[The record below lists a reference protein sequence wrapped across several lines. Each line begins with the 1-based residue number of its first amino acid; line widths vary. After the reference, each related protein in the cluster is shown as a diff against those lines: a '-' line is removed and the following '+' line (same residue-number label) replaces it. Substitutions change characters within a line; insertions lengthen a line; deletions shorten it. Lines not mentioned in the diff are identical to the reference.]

1 MPGCCDTGRNVQK
14 YRGSGGSAS
23 TLQEALENSNVAT
36 LDIVLQSGAKFRG
49 DGSAL
54 TGISGSGGA
63 VGNLQQVTNQDN
75 QTTNEII
82 ITNTGSTSLQTA
94 GGITAAG
101 AISGSTFSGQ
111 GSGLTT
117 LNASNLTS
125 GTVPLAR
132 GGTGQTTAT
141 AAATALGL
149 GTGDSPQFTGVNIGH
164 ASDTTITR
172 INPGVI
178 AVEGQTVRTGD
189 VALGTE
195 TSGDYVSTITG
206 GDGIA
211 STGATSGETVAHSL
225 SIDTKS
231 NGGLAIENGKLA
243 LKLDD
248 SSITGILSTS
258 DGGTGSSISSV
269 AKSDL
274 LVGAIGGGSFT
285 KLSIPGSSYDGLV
298 LKINA
303 SGELTWGTGAGTGFW
318 TKDNSTN
325 EIYYNIA
332 NVGINNSNPQYRLD
346 VVGDINLTGSLRING
361 VAQTFGGGG
370 GGGGTSLWT
379 AGTGAD
385 TGTINRNSNVGIK
398 TTTPSYEL
406 DVNGT
411 VNATSYRGDG
421 SNLTGVTA
429 ASITSEASRTIKIS
443 TIQAQG
449 GSWDVRS

>member
-54 TGISGSGGA
+54 TGISGSGGT

-132 GGTGQTTAT
+132 GGTGQATAT

-225 SIDTKS
+225 SVDTKS

-274 LVGAIGGGSFT
+274 LVGANGGGSFT

-303 SGELTWGTGAGTGFW
+303 SGELTWGTDLSNSGFNGDIADYITHTGDTDTKFGFPDVDKFIVNTAGSERLTI
-318 TKDNSTN
+318 TN
-325 EIYYNIA
+325 NG
-332 NVGINNSNPQYRLD
+332 NVGISNTAPTHGLSISEKFIVD
-346 VVGDINLTGSLRING
+346 LIDTITLKVKGNI
-361 VAQTFGGGG
+361 QTE
-370 GGGGTSLWT
+370 
-379 AGTGAD
+379 GAY
-385 TGTINRNSNVGIK
+385 I
-398 TTTPSYEL
+398 
-406 DVNGT
+406 
-411 VNATSYRGDG
+411 GDG
-421 SNLTGVTA
+421 SHLRNIN
-429 ASITSEASRTIKIS
+429 ITSETDRTIILS
-443 TIQAQG
+443 DEGAITPYENIY
-449 GSWDVRS
+449 

>member
-225 SIDTKS
+225 SVDTKS